1 MKTSHRQKIYDIA
14 VNTFEVTCYMFP
26 LGAEEIPT
34 EQKKE
39 LPKDV
44 IRSLV
49 KFSGSAEGEMVIT
62 PSHNLLTAM
71 AANMLG
77 VDNPD
82 EQQKSGALY
91 EISNIICGNTAPL
104 FTDGDEICY
113 IHPPQLIKAENPRS
127 QREPEQHEESVQVYL
142 DEGTAEISVYYSVKE
157 EV

>member
-1 MKTSHRQKIYDIA
+1 MKTSHSQKIYDIA
-14 VNTFEVTCYMFP
+14 VNTFEITCYMFP
-26 LGAEEIPT
+26 IEGEEIPKG
-34 EQKKE
+34 EKE
-39 LPKDV
+39 ILKEG
-44 IRSLV
+44 IRSVV

-77 VDNPD
+77 VDKPN
-82 EQQKSGALY
+82 EQQKGGALY

-104 FTDGDEICY
+104 FTDENEICY

-127 QREPEQHEESVQVYL
+127 QREPKQHEESVQVYL